1 VGRRAGP
8 RAAVLALSATIVLG
22 CGTASEP
29 EPEPDPETE
38 APPEVR
44 TPEVSD
50 DQVSDDAGLDDET
63 EDAPDLEPTIAHG
76 VSAGDEAAVD
86 AGMRIFEAGGSAV
99 DATIAAAFA
108 ISVVEPF
115 ASGLGGGGAALVAVP
130 GEEPSAYDYREVVAT
145 DGTIPPTETGIPGFA
160 AGMRALH
167 DDHGVLDW
175 ADLLEP
181 AITLADEGTPTTPI
195 VADQLQ
201 TAAYRLPLGE
211 LPDFFPGGV
220 PLQEGDPLVQP
231 ELGATLRRLADA
243 GPSDLYDGVLADE
256 LSTTVEGIDPVS
268 LSEYRVQR
276 DPPSRGSFA
285 GYEVVAPAPA
295 PPGPAF
301 VQQLQIAEAAGVGD
315 VAPDSADHLHRM
327 LMAWRLAD
335 ATISE
340 RLGDPAF
347 VEVPVAELTDPV
359 RNAALAEAVTDDGLV
374 DPGSAEAAVDEAGN
388 TTHITVVGGDGTMV
402 SMTNTLTNFWGSG
415 EQALGFFLN
424 DQLRR
429 FSIGGDA
436 TNGPEPGRR
445 SVSWGLPVL
454 VLDEQDRAVLGVGSP
469 GGRRIPNILGN
480 LLVRWGLHDES
491 LDAAVEAPRFH
502 LEGDRLEFEVL
513 PSDDVLDDLLGRGY
527 GDAEVPSPVYYFGS
541 VQALEIDHD
550 TGDVVGATDPRRQG
564 TWRAASS

>member
-50 DQVSDDAGLDDET
+50 DQGSDDAGLDDET

-175 ADLLEP
+175 SDLLEP

-285 GYEVVAPAPA
+285 GYEVVSPP
-295 PPGPAF
+295 PPLPGPAF